1 MKLETEPQRVLVG
14 SRWWR
19 FSERVSDAI
28 QLGERVFVIFDYMG
42 FPPLQPA
49 PNLRA
54 YDLHQNELWTA
65 AHPIDQ
71 PASAYI
77 HFLSDSSLVAWN
89 FACFRCT
96 LDEASGEIIDAQ
108 FTK

>member
-1 MKLETEPQRVLVG
+1 MKLQTEPQRVLVG
-14 SRWWR
+14 SQWWR
-19 FSERVSDAI
+19 FAERVADAL
-28 QLGERVFVIFDYMG
+28 QLGDRVFVIFDYMG
-42 FPPLQPA
+42 FPQGRPA

-54 YDLHQNELWTA
+54 YDLHQKLLWTA

-71 PASAYI
+71 PAAAYVN
-77 HFLSDSSLVAWN
+77 FLSETLLVAWN

-96 LDEASGEIIDAQ
+96 LDEASGEIIQAQ

>member
-1 MKLETEPQRVLVG
+1 MKLQTEPQRVLVG
-14 SRWWR
+14 SQWWR
-19 FSERVSDAI
+19 FAERVADAV

-42 FPPLQPA
+42 FPPERPA

-54 YDLHQNELWTA
+54 YDLQQKLLWTA

-71 PASAYI
+71 PAAAYVN
-77 HFLSDSSLVAWN
+77 FLSETSLVAWN

-96 LDEASGEIIDAQ
+96 LDEASGEIIEAQ